1 MTSGQDTWSARCVET
16 RTAGAAGG
24 PGKPTGSDPGRAPR
38 SDPTFERFA
47 DDAVVHCVT
56 ERQARHVWAAL
67 AERLE
72 NVGLRLHPDKT
83 KIVYCGD
90 SNRKRKYDCISFTF
104 LGYAFRPRES
114 KSGRTGTIFTSFQPA
129 MSPVALKSKSQE
141 LRRWRMHRRTS
152 MDLGE
157 LAEWLNPIVRGW
169 MNY

>member
-1 MTSGQDTWSARCVET
+1 MHYAFDSWLEREFPTVE
-16 RTAGAAGG
+16 
-24 PGKPTGSDPGRAPR
+24 
-38 SDPTFERFA
+38 FERFA
-47 DDAVVHCVT
+47 NDAVVHCVT
-56 ERQARHVWAAL
+56 ERQARQVWAAL

-72 NVGLRLHPDKT
+72 NVGLRLHPGKT

-129 MSPVALKSKSQE
+129 MSPVALKSKNQE

-169 MNY
+169 MNYYGGLLKTQFEEI